1 MSSRVITPQP
11 RNATRERIIA
21 NLKIKKGAARGE
33 KIATILPKFIERK
46 GKKQRKTPTTKFI
59 ATKFMATEFITRAT
73 KLSCKFLP
81 AAKGTA
87 TPSVIAKSS
96 VATTIA
102 TYLKSCYEKGDNNGT
117 ALPILIDAEQ
127 RKTLTE
133 LDILKKIEPYC
144 KLNEAQKITDFAAT
158 PFPPFSIQ
166 HANYAIAET
175 GSLVFLQN
183 TRAQAALSFLPSKHI
198 VLLNE
203 KDLLASL
210 EQAFARSSTSKTYW
224 AILTV
229 SGPSRTADIEQELHM
244 GAHGPKELLVILYR

>member
-21 NLKIKKGAARGE
+21 NLKIKKGVARGE
-33 KIATILPKFIERK
+33 EIATILPKFIERK
-46 GKKQRKTPTTKFI
+46 EKKQGKTPT
-59 ATKFMATEFITRAT
+59 TKFMATEFIARAT

-81 AAKGTA
+81 APKGTA
-87 TPSVIAKSS
+87 TPSVIAKSL

-210 EQAFARSSTSKTYW
+210 EQAFARSSSSKTYW
-224 AILTV
+224 ASLTV

-244 GAHGPKELLVILYR
+244 GAHGPKELFVILYR